1 MPKTSMPKTSMPK
14 TSIYGTGDR
23 RFGVDDP
30 FANQERESLV
40 SVIVTGETTAAAA
53 AAVHAIQGE
62 VQSELWLIH
71 AVSAIIAQ
79 DSLTQLAMAPGVTSI
94 VRDHAVQRASYVS
107 PTPNPLVWEV
117 QSPVS
122 VEVGATELHGIS
134 RTTEQPI
141 TGKGVT
147 VAVVDTGVAFNPMVT
162 AVLSDGIR
170 DQFMGEADFVG
181 SRSCSQGA
189 VRKERNQVSYCWR
202 ASTGYDPYGHGSHVA
217 GIIWNQFIIAGHDDD
232 WGVAPEANILSIR
245 VLGADGTG
253 TYTDVI
259 EGIQFAV
266 QQREEYN
273 IRVMNL
279 SLLAYATTPYFVDPV
294 NRAVE
299 AAWQKGIVVVAAA
312 GNNGPAA
319 ESITVP
325 GNDPYVITVGAYD
338 TSTTM
343 NNWAD
348 DNVSLWSSTGPTKDG
363 FIKPD
368 VLAPGAN
375 VVSYMYTDP
384 SDRSASATLVRLH
397 PDYNPNLSLYR
408 LNGTS
413 MATGVVSGVVALMVQ
428 AHPQLG
434 PDQIKFRLMYTAR
447 SAVNSDGQL
456 LYNLFQQG
464 SGRVWAPDA
473 VLSNDVPDERAN
485 AALQLENDL
494 SHLWLPAEQNGAL
507 DQGDLDQDGVGNES
521 PVCLGK
527 EILFIGSRRP
537 LVSRDQVLVDRLKA
551 LGFHV
556 VIRNQYESRTNDA
569 EGKALI
575 IISDSIW
582 SPWINTKYTD
592 VAVP

>member
-1 MPKTSMPKTSMPK
+1 TSMPK

-79 DSLTQLAMAPGVTSI
+79 DSLTQLAMVPGVTAI

-397 PDYNPNLSLYR
+397 P
-408 LNGTS
+408 
-413 MATGVVSGVVALMVQ
+413 
-428 AHPQLG
+428 
-434 PDQIKFRLMYTAR
+434 
-447 SAVNSDGQL
+447 
-456 LYNLFQQG
+456 
-464 SGRVWAPDA
+464 
-473 VLSNDVPDERAN
+473 
-485 AALQLENDL
+485 
-494 SHLWLPAEQNGAL
+494 
-507 DQGDLDQDGVGNES
+507 
-521 PVCLGK
+521 
-527 EILFIGSRRP
+527 
-537 LVSRDQVLVDRLKA
+537 
-551 LGFHV
+551 
-556 VIRNQYESRTNDA
+556 
-569 EGKALI
+569 
-575 IISDSIW
+575 
-582 SPWINTKYTD
+582 
-592 VAVP
+592 

>member
-1 MPKTSMPKTSMPK
+1 
-14 TSIYGTGDR
+14 
-23 RFGVDDP
+23 
-30 FANQERESLV
+30 
-40 SVIVTGETTAAAA
+40 
-53 AAVHAIQGE
+53 
-62 VQSELWLIH
+62 
-71 AVSAIIAQ
+71 
-79 DSLTQLAMAPGVTSI
+79 
-94 VRDHAVQRASYVS
+94 
-107 PTPNPLVWEV
+107 
-117 QSPVS
+117 
-122 VEVGATELHGIS
+122 
-134 RTTEQPI
+134 
-141 TGKGVT
+141 
-147 VAVVDTGVAFNPMVT
+147 
-162 AVLSDGIR
+162 
-170 DQFMGEADFVG
+170 
-181 SRSCSQGA
+181 
-189 VRKERNQVSYCWR
+189 RNQINYCWR

-384 SDRSASATLVRLH
+384 TDRSASATLVRLH

-434 PDQIKFRLMYTAR
+434 PDEVKFRLMYTAR

-592 VAVP
+592 VAVPVLTWDAALYDDLRLTDDTYRSYGVAGRQTTVQIAAANHPVAAGLSGSVQTSLDSTSYFWGVPSGNATTIATLAHNADAAVIFA